1 MISCVLSTSAEGNTP
16 KGVPH
21 RVQGSVDAA
30 EPPSTG
36 LMPQSHL
43 APFALL
49 YGALLHIISFYVMV
63 AERAPLLTGCE
74 RITVPRPLSHFGSDG
89 TYLWGSLSGPGRRSQ
104 CRGVLA
110 GVHHRWSVLEPF
122 WLGPPRV
129 WTYHCPWLVPSGYPT
144 SCVPSVTRTRA
155 HRWVSNGKN
164 PLTAPCGST
173 NVCSARSTPSWARG
187 AYAGR
192 IPSRCTWGTFCFLVA
207 EPWLRYHRCHRSPLV
222 CTHHTNTSARNV
234 STSLRLACGARWR
247 QHTGAE
253 VRGRE
258 PA

>member
-1 MISCVLSTSAEGNTP
+1 
-16 KGVPH
+16 
-21 RVQGSVDAA
+21 
-30 EPPSTG
+30 
-36 LMPQSHL
+36 
-43 APFALL
+43 
-49 YGALLHIISFYVMV
+49 MV

-74 RITVPRPLSHFGSDG
+74 HITVPRPLSHFGSDG

-192 IPSRCTWGTFCFLVA
+192 IPSRCTWGTFCFLQGC
-207 EPWLRYHRCHRSPLV
+207 EHITFPSPMYAVL
-222 CTHHTNTSARNV
+222 ARPPPGHEVHSRQN
-234 STSLRLACGARWR
+234 SLTLYVGHLLFFAR
-247 QHTGAE
+247 
-253 VRGRE
+253 V
-258 PA
+258 